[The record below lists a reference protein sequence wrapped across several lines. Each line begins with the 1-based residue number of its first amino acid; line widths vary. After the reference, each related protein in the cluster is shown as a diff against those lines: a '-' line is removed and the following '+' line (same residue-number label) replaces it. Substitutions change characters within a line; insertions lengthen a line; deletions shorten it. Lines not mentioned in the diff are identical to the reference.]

1 MALARKVDRLLPK
14 REKKMDVAELHE
26 STSDTVP
33 MSIEGNIR
41 TLVPSNRSPSATQ
54 VSEDIVASNDAIT
67 AGAASIL
74 DIERLMAELQAA
86 RDYLQAEGE
95 RVRRVN
101 SNYAHLAQ
109 TASASARVIADS
121 IGKWRVAEQ
130 ASGHQPSTAIGPGA
144 SPDGEISAGPFEVQ
158 PALEKMEQQLTQITA
173 HPSHDDAPRVFPDAQ
188 LMTPEQ
194 C

>member
-14 REKKMDVAELHE
+14 REKKMDVAKSHV

-41 TLVPSNRSPSATQ
+41 TLVPSNRSPSATK
-54 VSEDIVASNDAIT
+54 VSEDIVASNDAIA
-67 AGAASIL
+67 AGAASIA
-74 DIERLMAELQAA
+74 DIERLMAELQVA

-95 RVRRVN
+95 RVRRAN
-101 SNYAHLAQ
+101 ANYARLAQ

-130 ASGHQPSTAIGPGA
+130 ASGHQPSTTIGPSA
-144 SPDGEISAGPFEVQ
+144 SPDGETSAGPFEVR
-158 PALEKMEQQLTQITA
+158 PALEKMEQQLTQA
-173 HPSHDDAPRVFPDAQ
+173 AAMV
-188 LMTPEQ
+188 